1 MEARLLSKHSLCFQ
15 TKFQLDI
22 KNVILRMTTLM
33 FLMKSRLALIILIQF
48 LQLAS
53 TRAAEPTSPNFV
65 IILSDDQSWVGSSL
79 KMKPEDSR
87 TKSDYFQTP
96 HLERLAKRGM
106 LFTQGYAPAPFCC
119 PTRRSLLIGQTPAR
133 HIYQKNQQN
142 WTSNFRKQLS
152 LPRMLKQVNGNYKTA
167 HFGKWDMRFDNVSPE
182 QMGYDVSDGIT
193 GNSTGGGKGS
203 GGPAAKNDPKLIQS
217 LTERANN
224 FMKTQVQ
231 QNKPFFIQLSHYAVH
246 LDIFYSKNS
255 LQKTRSIAKGKKHTL
270 PEFAAMTTDL
280 DKGLGSLI
288 EQIDKLG
295 ISEQTYVFFL
305 SDNGGRL
312 TMPGQKNKKLPR
324 NYPLRDGKGSMYEGG
339 IRVPFIAVGPNI
351 KPGSISDVPITG
363 LDLFPTMADLA
374 GYTHKLPNTLDGG
387 SLKKLLQNN
396 GRGTIQRINPFL
408 IFHQAVARK
417 AQTSLRLGDFK
428 LIKTWEGNRLELFDM
443 STSLSEKNNLAKR
456 LPSKTNELHQMMIQ
470 FLSEIGAET
479 SKTTF
484 KKKNQ

>member
-1 MEARLLSKHSLCFQ
+1 M
-15 TKFQLDI
+15 
-22 KNVILRMTTLM
+22 NVILRATTFM
-33 FLMKSRLALIILIQF
+33 FLMKSSLSLIILT
-48 LQLAS
+48 LLLHS
-53 TRAAEPTSPNFV
+53 TSSIAAKPTSPNFV

-133 HIYQKNQQN
+133 HIYQKDQQN

-152 LPRMLKQVNGNYKTA
+152 LPRMLKKANGNYQTA

-182 QMGYDVSDGIT
+182 QMGYDISDGIT
-193 GNSTGGGKGS
+193 GNNTGGGKGS
-203 GGPAAKNDPKLIQS
+203 GGPSAKNDPKLIQS
-217 LTERANN
+217 LTKRAND
-224 FMKTQVQ
+224 FMKKQAQ
-231 QNKPFFIQLSHYAVH
+231 HNKPFFIQLSHYAVH
-246 LDIFYSKNS
+246 LDIFYSKDS
-255 LQKTRSIAKGKKHTL
+255 LQKTINMAKGKKHTL

-280 DKGLGSLI
+280 DKGVGSLI
-288 EQIDKLG
+288 KQIDNLG
-295 ISEQTYVFFL
+295 IADQTYVFFL

-339 IRVPFIAVGPNI
+339 LRVPFIAVGPKI
-351 KPGSISDVPITG
+351 DPGSISHTPITG

-374 GYTHKLPNTLDGG
+374 GYSHQLPNTLDGG
-387 SLKKLLQNN
+387 SLKNLLQNQ
-396 GRGTIQRINPFL
+396 GQGTIQRVNPFL

-443 STSLSEKNNLAKR
+443 SKSLSEKNNIAKK
-456 LPSKTNELHQMMIQ
+456 LPSKTDELHQMMIQ
-470 FLSEIGAET
+470 FLNEVGAET

>member
-1 MEARLLSKHSLCFQ
+1 
-15 TKFQLDI
+15 
-22 KNVILRMTTLM
+22 M
-33 FLMKSRLALIILIQF
+33 FLMKSSLALIVFIQF

-133 HIYQKNQQN
+133 HIYQKNQQK

-167 HFGKWDMRFDNVSPE
+167 HFGKWDMRFDNISPE

-231 QNKPFFIQLSHYAVH
+231 QNKPFFIQLSHYAC
-246 LDIFYSKNS
+246 LLYTSPSPRDR
-255 LQKTRSIAKGKKHTL
+255 QKSR
-270 PEFAAMTTDL
+270 
-280 DKGLGSLI
+280 
-288 EQIDKLG
+288 
-295 ISEQTYVFFL
+295 
-305 SDNGGRL
+305 
-312 TMPGQKNKKLPR
+312 MP
-324 NYPLRDGKGSMYEGG
+324 SS
-339 IRVPFIAVGPNI
+339 A
-351 KPGSISDVPITG
+351 
-363 LDLFPTMADLA
+363 
-374 GYTHKLPNTLDGG
+374 
-387 SLKKLLQNN
+387 
-396 GRGTIQRINPFL
+396 
-408 IFHQAVARK
+408 
-417 AQTSLRLGDFK
+417 
-428 LIKTWEGNRLELFDM
+428 
-443 STSLSEKNNLAKR
+443 
-456 LPSKTNELHQMMIQ
+456 
-470 FLSEIGAET
+470 
-479 SKTTF
+479 
-484 KKKNQ
+484 

>member
-1 MEARLLSKHSLCFQ
+1 
-15 TKFQLDI
+15 
-22 KNVILRMTTLM
+22 
-33 FLMKSRLALIILIQF
+33 
-48 LQLAS
+48 
-53 TRAAEPTSPNFV
+53 
-65 IILSDDQSWVGSSL
+65 
-79 KMKPEDSR
+79 MKPEDSR

-133 HIYQKNQQN
+133 HIYQKNQQK

-280 DKGLGSLI
+280 DKGVGSLI

-295 ISEQTYVFFL
+295 ISQKTYVFFL

-374 GYTHKLPNTLDGG
+374 GNTHKLPNTLDGG
-387 SLKKLLQNN
+387 SLKNLLQNN

-408 IFHQAVARK
+408 IFL
-417 AQTSLRLGDFK
+417 SL
-428 LIKTWEGNRLELFDM
+428 I
-443 STSLSEKNNLAKR
+443 
-456 LPSKTNELHQMMIQ
+456 HI
-470 FLSEIGAET
+470 
-479 SKTTF
+479 
-484 KKKNQ
+484 

>member
-1 MEARLLSKHSLCFQ
+1 
-15 TKFQLDI
+15 
-22 KNVILRMTTLM
+22 
-33 FLMKSRLALIILIQF
+33 
-48 LQLAS
+48 
-53 TRAAEPTSPNFV
+53 
-65 IILSDDQSWVGSSL
+65 
-79 KMKPEDSR
+79 
-87 TKSDYFQTP
+87 
-96 HLERLAKRGM
+96 M
-106 LFTQGYAPAPFCC
+106 L
-119 PTRRSLLIGQTPAR
+119 
-133 HIYQKNQQN
+133 H
-142 WTSNFRKQLS
+142 
-152 LPRMLKQVNGNYKTA
+152 
-167 HFGKWDMRFDNVSPE
+167 
-182 QMGYDVSDGIT
+182 
-193 GNSTGGGKGS
+193 
-203 GGPAAKNDPKLIQS
+203 
-217 LTERANN
+217 
-224 FMKTQVQ
+224 
-231 QNKPFFIQLSHYAVH
+231 
-246 LDIFYSKNS
+246 
-255 LQKTRSIAKGKKHTL
+255 AKGKKHTL

-295 ISEQTYVFFL
+295 ISQKTYVFFL

-374 GYTHKLPNTLDGG
+374 GNTHKLPNTLDGG
-387 SLKKLLQNN
+387 SLKNLLQNN

-456 LPSKTNELHQMMIQ
+456 LPSKTDELHQMMIQ
-470 FLSEIGAET
+470 FLSEVGAET

>member
-1 MEARLLSKHSLCFQ
+1 
-15 TKFQLDI
+15 
-22 KNVILRMTTLM
+22 MTTFM
-33 FLMKSRLALIILIQF
+33 FLMKSSLALIILTLLLYPPSSI
-48 LQLAS
+48 
-53 TRAAEPTSPNFV
+53 AAKKTSPNFV

-96 HLERLAKRGM
+96 HLEQLAKQGM

-133 HIYQKNQQN
+133 HIYQKDQKN

-152 LPRMLKQVNGNYKTA
+152 LPRMLKQVDENYQTA
-167 HFGKWDMRFDNVSPE
+167 HFGKWDMRFDDVTPE
-182 QMGYDVSDGIT
+182 EMGYDISDGIT

-203 GGPAAKNDPKLIQS
+203 GGPSANNDPKLIQS
-217 LTERANN
+217 LTEQANN
-224 FMKTQVQ
+224 FMKLQVQ
-231 QNKPFFIQLSHYAVH
+231 NKRPFFIQLSHYAVH
-246 LDIFYSKNS
+246 LDIFYSIDS
-255 LQKTRSIAKGKKHTL
+255 LQKARSMVKGKKHTL

-280 DKGLGSLI
+280 DKGVGALMK
-288 EQIDKLG
+288 QIGKLG
-295 ISEQTYVFFL
+295 IADQTYVFFL

-324 NYPLRDGKGSMYEGG
+324 NYPLREGKGSMYEGG

-351 KPGSISDVPITG
+351 KPGSVSRIPVTG

-374 GYTHKLPNTLDGG
+374 GYSHQLPNTLDGG
-387 SLKKLLQNN
+387 SLKNLLQNQ
-396 GRGTIQRINPFL
+396 GRGTIQRINPYL

-428 LIKTWEGNRLELFDM
+428 LIKTWDGNRLELFDM
-443 STSLSEKNNLAKR
+443 SKSLSEKNNIAKK
-456 LPSKTNELHQMMIQ
+456 LPSKTDELHKMMIQ
-470 FLSEIGAET
+470 FLSEVGAET
-479 SKTTF
+479 RKTTF